1 MRGANRMQSNS
12 VLSAG
17 RTTIPSVGTRRPV
30 RIAACLCASLA
41 GRRLKDT
48 DWPESSAPVSAIA
61 RRRSEKSRTVWPR
74 IAGRNRA
81 RTFSVGGTSTV
92 ALRIENG
99 EQPFSL
105 VTSSPARNAEHEV
118 AGCKRITSNRFQPIR
133 HCATTCQTVGLSA
146 WIVTRRR
153 RRLDGADTGQRS
165 RPMRSEIAARRMAQ
179 GVLDFGTA
187 NSAICVKTGPT

>member
-1 MRGANRMQSNS
+1 MQSNS

-48 DWPESSAPVSAIA
+48 DWPESSAHVSAIA

-74 IAGRNRA
+74 IAERNRESILHA
-81 RTFSVGGTSTV
+81 EGTSTV
-92 ALRIENG
+92 ALRIASG
-99 EQPFSL
+99 ERQFSKG
-105 VTSSPARNAEHEV
+105 TTSPAKRAERGA
-118 AGCKRITSNRFQPIR
+118 AGCKRITSTRSQPIQN
-133 HCATTCQTVGLSA
+133 CDTTCQTVGLSA

-153 RRLDGADTGQRS
+153 QRLDGADTGQRS
-165 RPMRSEIAARRMAQ
+165 RPIRNEIAARRMAQ
-179 GVLDFGTA
+179 EVLDFGGGAST
-187 NSAICVKTGPT
+187 PTHNDKGEL

>member
-1 MRGANRMQSNS
+1 MQSNS

-92 ALRIENG
+92 ALRIASG
-99 EQPFSL
+99 ERQFSKG
-105 VTSSPARNAEHEV
+105 TTSPAKRAERGA
-118 AGCKRITSNRFQPIR
+118 AGCKRITSTRSQPIQN
-133 HCATTCQTVGLSA
+133 CDTTCQTVGLSA

-165 RPMRSEIAARRMAQ
+165 RPMRSEIAAGRRRESFPWMPPD
-179 GVLDFGTA
+179 GGGFF
-187 NSAICVKTGPT
+187 

>member
-1 MRGANRMQSNS
+1 VNGTNRMPSRRA
-12 VLSAG
+12 L
-17 RTTIPSVGTRRPV
+17 SVGATTTRNADTRRP
-30 RIAACLCASLA
+30 ASSADCLCASLA

-105 VTSSPARNAEHEV
+105 ETSSPARNAEH
-118 AGCKRITSNRFQPIR
+118 AAADCKRITSNHFQPIR
-133 HCATTCQTVGLSA
+133 HCATMCQTVGRSA
-146 WIVTRRR
+146 WIVIRRR
-153 RRLDGADTGQRS
+153 PRSDGEDTGQRS
-165 RPMRSEIAARRMAQ
+165 RPMSNEIAAKRMGQ
-179 GVLDFGTA
+179 EVLALTYPAKGEQ
-187 NSAICVKTGPT
+187 